1 MQNDMKTNKT
11 KRLLTL
17 VLPLTLLF
25 LFVAL
30 FVGSG
35 IYRSTLRKEL
45 TEMKETSAKR
55 DGLETRLTEIKE
67 HNQTISYIIGRDE
80 ETEQLIE
87 TVEALQ

>member
-30 FVGSG
+30 FVGSS

-45 TEMKETSAKR
+45 MEMKETTAKR
-55 DGLETRLTEIKE
+55 DGFESRLAEIKE

-87 TVEALQ
+87 AVEALH

>member
-25 LFVAL
+25 LFVASV
-30 FVGSG
+30 VGSG

-45 TEMKETSAKR
+45 TEMKETTAKR
-55 DGLETRLTEIKE
+55 DGFESRLAEIKE
-67 HNQTISYIIGRDE
+67 RNQTISYIIGRDE

-87 TVEALQ
+87 AVEALH

>member
-45 TEMKETSAKR
+45 TEMKEGGVKKG
-55 DGLETRLTEIKE
+55 DNTRLTEIKE
-67 HNQTISYIIGRDE
+67 RNKTISYIIGRDQ
-80 ETEQLIE
+80 ETEQLIDAVE
-87 TVEALQ
+87 TLIF

>member
-17 VLPLTLLF
+17 VLPLTVLF

-30 FVGSG
+30 FVGSS

-55 DGLETRLTEIKE
+55 DGLETRLAEIKE
-67 HNQTISYIIGRDE
+67 RNQTISYIIGKDE

-87 TVEALQ
+87 AVEALQ